1 MDEISHTNP
10 VLLIH
15 ASSHMGVVNSKGLEI
30 QQIDEKTEDCP
41 GGKYGRIAGT
51 RIPDG
56 YMEEKAFLAFQS
68 KLPMTSMEE
77 LMQLIGEAQKMYA
90 SYGVTTVQDGMVG
103 KPLFELLKYASANGL
118 LKLDVVGYADIM
130 TAADLFEEERAYA
143 NRYTGHLKMGG
154 YKIFLDGSPQGRT
167 AWMTKPYEGEENYC
181 GYPIHTDEELN
192 HYIELAL
199 EKKQQLLAHC
209 NGDAAAEQYIGQFE
223 KALSKRT
230 DKDLHRAV
238 MVHAQLVRKDQL
250 QRMAAIGMIPSF
262 LWLIRITGEISIFK
276 ISEKKRQPDFTG
288 ERCYRLRNEIYVPSG
303 YTCDPAGH
311 DAYDKQRSQS
321 YFKRW
326 KGHR

>member
-1 MDEISHTNP
+1 
-10 VLLIH
+10 
-15 ASSHMGVVNSKGLEI
+15 
-30 QQIDEKTEDCP
+30 
-41 GGKYGRIAGT
+41 
-51 RIPDG
+51 
-56 YMEEKAFLAFQS
+56 
-68 KLPMTSMEE
+68 
-77 LMQLIGEAQKMYA
+77 
-90 SYGVTTVQDGMVG
+90 
-103 KPLFELLKYASANGL
+103 
-118 LKLDVVGYADIM
+118 
-130 TAADLFEEERAYA
+130 
-143 NRYTGHLKMGG
+143 
-154 YKIFLDGSPQGRT
+154 
-167 AWMTKPYEGEENYC
+167 MTKPYEGEENYC

-262 LWLIRITGEISIFK
+262 FVAHTYYWGDIHLQNFGEK
-276 ISEKKRQPDFTG
+276 EAARFTG
-288 ERCYRLRNEIYVPSG
+288 ERCHRLRNEIYVPSG

>member
-1 MDEISHTNP
+1 
-10 VLLIH
+10 
-15 ASSHMGVVNSKGLEI
+15 
-30 QQIDEKTEDCP
+30 
-41 GGKYGRIAGT
+41 
-51 RIPDG
+51 
-56 YMEEKAFLAFQS
+56 
-68 KLPMTSMEE
+68 
-77 LMQLIGEAQKMYA
+77 
-90 SYGVTTVQDGMVG
+90 
-103 KPLFELLKYASANGL
+103 
-118 LKLDVVGYADIM
+118 
-130 TAADLFEEERAYA
+130 
-143 NRYTGHLKMGG
+143 
-154 YKIFLDGSPQGRT
+154 
-167 AWMTKPYEGEENYC
+167 MTKPYEGEENYC

-288 ERCYRLRNEIYVPSG
+288 ERCHRLRNEIYVPSG